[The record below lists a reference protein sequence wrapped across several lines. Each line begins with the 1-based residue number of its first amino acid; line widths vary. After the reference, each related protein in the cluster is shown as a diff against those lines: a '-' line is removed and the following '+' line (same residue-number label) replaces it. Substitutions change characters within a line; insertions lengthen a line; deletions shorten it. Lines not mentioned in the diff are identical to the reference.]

1 MTVPGLKVV
10 SAQAVGGTGTKTS
23 LLFYINGNCNVSGV
37 WRHTFTEQNLLE
49 ALKHR
54 TPGALTAWTG
64 SQPLC
69 GSHGPRAQDS
79 EALALLAAV
88 AVGRQEQPREP
99 QQQVTRPCPGPPGSN
114 MEAAPRPP
122 GSGWGPRAGA
132 GQLGRGHFA
141 GGATWLLP
149 CPSLHICAAGMP
161 PPPCLPRWVCPALNM
176 RTLKQNI
183 GNTYCGRGFKVTGG
197 RFG

>member
-10 SAQAVGGTGTKTS
+10 SAQSVGGTETKTS
-23 LLFYINGNCNVSGV
+23 LLFCINGNCNVSGV

-49 ALKHR
+49 ALKHC

-88 AVGRQEQPREP
+88 AVGRQEQPREA

-122 GSGWGPRAGA
+122 AVAGVLRPRLGSW
-132 GQLGRGHFA
+132 A
-141 GGATWLLP
+141 GGALQVV
-149 CPSLHICAAGMP
+149 LHGSYHVPLCTFVPRGCHPHPACLAGSAWQST
-161 PPPCLPRWVCPALNM
+161 CEH
-176 RTLKQNI
+176 
-183 GNTYCGRGFKVTGG
+183 
-197 RFG
+197 